1 MKLILI
7 AGLALSLGACSSGLK
22 EIKPDGDAG
31 SQIVT
36 GEIYPKAPPR
46 PNEGS
51 LWPGDTSQN
60 LLFGDTKARNIGDVV
75 TVLLDENFTSSATA
89 TTATS
94 KSSNI
99 NLQTGQMLGLP
110 TNLGIT
116 NFLGGGNQFDPNLN
130 ATTSRSTDGSGT
142 TTREGTMTGT
152 MAAVM
157 AGGLCGLIGVYI
169 VLRGMSYIG
178 HGLSH
183 AIFGGAVVAYVMS
196 WNFYIGAGMWGFISA
211 LLINKTVRSTKINAD
226 AAIGVITTASFA
238 VGVALISRYR
248 SFTRSFDAALF
259 GNVLGVT
266 TGDLWVIAGVSLMTA
281 VMVFFIYR
289 QLLFTT
295 FDSEVAGIYGVKT
308 AWIDTLFA
316 LMLAAALI
324 AALQILGVTLIAA
337 ALVIPAITAR
347 LLTDSFNRIIF
358 LSVGIGMLT
367 GFVGMYL
374 SFYVD
379 VASGASIVLAQAFLF
394 TVVLAVTSLQQ
405 RAQQR
410 MVHTHV

>member
-1 MKLILI
+1 M
-7 AGLALSLGACSSGLK
+7 
-22 EIKPDGDAG
+22 
-31 SQIVT
+31 
-36 GEIYPKAPPR
+36 
-46 PNEGS
+46 
-51 LWPGDTSQN
+51 N
-60 LLFGDTKARNIGDVV
+60 LLLEPFQFEFFRN
-75 TVLLDENFTSSATA
+75 
-89 TTATS
+89 
-94 KSSNI
+94 
-99 NLQTGQMLGLP
+99 
-110 TNLGIT
+110 
-116 NFLGGGNQFDPNLN
+116 
-130 ATTSRSTDGSGT
+130 
-142 TTREGTMTGT
+142 GT

-308 AWIDTLFA
+308 GWIDTLFA

-394 TVVLAVTSLQQ
+394 TLVLAVTSLQK